1 MVNLSSAI
9 FILLLFFNDL
19 GGLLNNKNKNIGI
32 TDSNSSKNYIVGKT
46 DVIELG
52 YVETYEKLPKLAF
65 NKITET
71 EFNSY
76 TTENFLITPKF
87 KQNKNY
93 FYIKTKTKNYK
104 FKKDK
109 NNSGNG
115 SEFLGYYPKLK
126 LFALTNNSTTEGLG
140 FGELMLID
148 GETDYKYRIISIG
161 DASVEKPIPSMNN
174 KYLVYYY
181 NNVYEHKNSFIG
193 VLKVNEKSNPK
204 QFLQEYQSFQSDY
217 FAIEKII
224 WKDDNI
230 FIVKGFEEKYINQ
243 KWIKEYSYYQ
253 TTFK

>member
-1 MVNLSSAI
+1 M
-9 FILLLFFNDL
+9 
-19 GGLLNNKNKNIGI
+19 
-32 TDSNSSKNYIVGKT
+32 
-46 DVIELG
+46 
-52 YVETYEKLPKLAF
+52 
-65 NKITET
+65 
-71 EFNSY
+71 
-76 TTENFLITPKF
+76 ITPKF